1 MNNYSEDPHNLSRFV
16 KAQDPVYDQVCL
28 ELTQGFKMTHWI
40 WFIFPQISGLSL
52 SETSRKFSISSL
64 KEAVAYMNHPI
75 LGPRLIECT
84 ALLTDVSSR
93 TIKQILGLTASMKF
107 RSSMTLFTHATP
119 ENQLFE
125 TALLKYF
132 SGQYDQLTIA
142 KLCRG
147 SSEAELPS

>member
-1 MNNYSEDPHNLSRFV
+1 MNSYLEDTYNLARFTE
-16 KAQDPVYDQVCL
+16 AQDPVYKQVCR
-28 ELTQGFKMTHWI
+28 EFQQGFKMTHWM

-119 ENQLFE
+119 ENHLFE
-125 TALLKYF
+125 AGLRKYF
-132 SGQYDQLTIA
+132 SGQYDPLTIT

-147 SSEAELPS
+147 S